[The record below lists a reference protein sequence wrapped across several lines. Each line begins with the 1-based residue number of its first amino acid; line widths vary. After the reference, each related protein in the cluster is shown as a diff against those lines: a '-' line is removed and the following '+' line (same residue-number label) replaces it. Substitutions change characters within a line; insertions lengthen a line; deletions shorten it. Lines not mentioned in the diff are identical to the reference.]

1 MLILLEIVLTIKVK
15 DISKSFKTYDR
26 DPGLVGAFK
35 SFFNRRYTNFD
46 ALTNI
51 NLNIEEGEILGILG
65 ENGAGKTTLI
75 KLMVGLLHPSSGTIE
90 IDNFI
95 PWNRNH
101 DFLKMITVVMGQK
114 NQLWWDIPASESFL
128 LNKRIY
134 QIEDSDYD
142 KMLNEMVD
150 LLDVRDKL
158 NTQVRR
164 LSLGERMKMEI
175 IASLLHKPRIIM
187 LDEPSLGLDVMSQAK
202 IREFVKYYNE
212 QYNATFIIT
221 SHYMNDI
228 DSMCKRV
235 FVMNKGKGLYDGDF
249 SKLIKKINPSK
260 KLTYTFE
267 KPLSKDDIDTL
278 KNKYSINIDYNILS
292 AQLDDQLINQLLKD
306 LFEISH
312 SQSFQIE
319 DLPVEETMR
328 SFFEDPENYLK

>member
-1 MLILLEIVLTIKVK
+1 VTALSIKVSN
-15 DISKSFKTYDR
+15 ISKSFKTYNR
-26 DPGLVGAFK
+26 SPGIKGALK
-35 SFFNRRYTNFD
+35 SFFNRQYTDFH
-46 ALTNI
+46 ALKNI
-51 NLNIEEGEILGILG
+51 NLNIDEGEILGILG

-75 KLMVGLLHPSSGTIE
+75 KLMVGLLHPTSGDININNYT
-90 IDNFI
+90 

-134 QIEDSDYD
+134 QIEDSSYNQI
-142 KMLNEMVD
+142 LNEMVE
-150 LLDVRDKL
+150 LLDVEDKL
-158 NTQVRR
+158 HTQVRR

-175 IASLLHKPRIIM
+175 IASLLHKPKIIM

-212 QYNATFIIT
+212 QYKATFIIT

-235 FVMNKGKGLYDGDF
+235 FVMNKGEGLYDGNF
-249 SKLIKKINPSK
+249 SSLIKKINPTK
-260 KLTYTFE
+260 KLLYTFE
-267 KPLSKDDIDTL
+267 TIPDVQTIDNLKENFEFTL
-278 KNKYSINIDYNILS
+278 DNNILI
-292 AQLDDQLINQLLKD
+292 AQLNDDLLNRLLQK
-306 LFEISH
+306 LFKISNP
-312 SQSFQIE
+312 QSFLIE

-328 SFFEDPENYLK
+328 SFFEKPEDYL